1 MQARV
6 SLELPWNNDCVQ
18 KTKSNSLHQIEVLY
32 EYPKIAKELS
42 DEGRN
47 KQGQDRSSFIKNE
60 NSLLAFRWLEN
71 YFNSLWGKGH
81 NQILAASVTCIFSL
95 KKPNSLI

>member
-71 YFNSLWGKGH
+71 YFNSLGGKGTTRYWQH
-81 NQILAASVTCIFSL
+81 VSPAFSH
-95 KKPNSLI
+95 